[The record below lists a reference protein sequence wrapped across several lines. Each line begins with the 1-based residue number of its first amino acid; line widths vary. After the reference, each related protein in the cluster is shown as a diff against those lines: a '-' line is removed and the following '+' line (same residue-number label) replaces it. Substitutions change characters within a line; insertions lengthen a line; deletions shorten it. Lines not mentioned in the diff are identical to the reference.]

1 MQPQLNEHNKK
12 EHPPMHSAE
21 HILNSTMD
29 KMFGCGRAFSSHVEK
44 KKSKCDYH
52 FERPLTEEELQNIEN
67 TVNEVISRNLDVTE
81 DFISKEEAQKQFN
94 LSRLPDSAGDT
105 LRIVRIGGYDAC
117 PCIGTHVD
125 NTSEIGKFRIISSD
139 YIEGV
144 LRIRFKVEDLG

>member
-1 MQPQLNEHNKK
+1 
-12 EHPPMHSAE
+12 MHSAE